1 MFNHITNIK
10 YDINRTKTPVDAKN
24 IFTYA
29 YILKKYMR
37 DSRNIVHY
45 VLQSGDTPEN
55 LAYRYYGD
63 PKLSWIILLANDIK
77 DVYSEWP
84 QHDTE
89 VLDTI
94 LAQYR
99 PDKMPHKKLKRI
111 DQLPQLPQV
120 GFDGQVVYVENTDK
134 TYEWAAGTN
143 SWNFVYNGLPKRA
156 TYDQE
161 FTMTL
166 NDYYAPT
173 AINVSTPTSPEP
185 MGGKTITVY
194 RNHTAVFNVWFSNQT
209 KFYLSTRAIGAWQKN
224 AYVGEYREGLNIS
237 RLGDGVATWEV
248 PADAPDYIY
257 YHCSDTGA
265 SGRINVVNAT
275 SQHYVEGTDSNSL
288 DGYNGRGAGNLA
300 RIKDSWYIWNG
311 LYISPQTDSFR
322 SGWIPLAKELRVLP
336 LDIAKKTPVHYTHN
350 DLGHNISNE
359 SYALLENVERLS
371 YTMFS
376 RWDEKHKENEKFRE
390 IKIIRQEI
398 ADKFVKEWKRIIK

>member
-111 DQLPQLPQV
+111 DQLPQLPQD

-143 SWNFVYNGLPKRA
+143 SWNFVYNGMPKRT

-161 FTMTL
+161 YTMTL

-173 AINVSTPTSPEP
+173 AINV
-185 MGGKTITVY
+185 
-194 RNHTAVFNVWFSNQT
+194 
-209 KFYLSTRAIGAWQKN
+209 
-224 AYVGEYREGLNIS
+224 
-237 RLGDGVATWEV
+237 
-248 PADAPDYIY
+248 
-257 YHCSDTGA
+257 
-265 SGRINVVNAT
+265 
-275 SQHYVEGTDSNSL
+275 
-288 DGYNGRGAGNLA
+288 
-300 RIKDSWYIWNG
+300 
-311 LYISPQTDSFR
+311 
-322 SGWIPLAKELRVLP
+322 
-336 LDIAKKTPVHYTHN
+336 
-350 DLGHNISNE
+350 
-359 SYALLENVERLS
+359 
-371 YTMFS
+371 
-376 RWDEKHKENEKFRE
+376 
-390 IKIIRQEI
+390 
-398 ADKFVKEWKRIIK
+398 